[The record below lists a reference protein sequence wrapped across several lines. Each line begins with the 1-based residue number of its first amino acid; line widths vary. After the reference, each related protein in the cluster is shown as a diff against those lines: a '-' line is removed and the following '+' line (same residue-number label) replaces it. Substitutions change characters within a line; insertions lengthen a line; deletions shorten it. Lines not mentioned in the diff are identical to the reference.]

1 MGPTKMYGKNGKLLM
16 FGLFLIFC
24 CKETSS
30 KCKQLTSCS
39 CVFPNGYGYSLSPLN
54 DSTLVHTSNSNLFAF
69 YMLIFHINV
78 TFFFLFFSRPIEAVI
93 VGDNRAILFH
103 PCTNVQMGISGE
115 CKKGKGASLC
125 LQHGNDSSVL
135 GTAEETHLMV
145 EPVNSTVL
153 FVVHHN
159 NYTTKIALE
168 CCTST
173 QCPTLLVPPILANDS
188 KEYDLKLISPYS
200 CKKLLMHKGLST
212 GTILLICF
220 FSFSALY
227 FIGGAIALKLLRG
240 ATGWEMVPDHK
251 FWLEELPSYVKDGV
265 GFTFNCC
272 HADSYQKI

>member
-54 DSTLVHTSNSNLFAF
+54 DST
-69 YMLIFHINV
+69 
-78 TFFFLFFSRPIEAVI
+78 PIEAVI